1 MLTVDGWASLA
12 KSKTVRE
19 RINSDA
25 YSKVYP
31 SLVRYWQKAGDLD
44 WDAALALLHMCY
56 GWMPTIPNLDDIGEW
71 SVESQMELAALLQRA
86 RAGND
91 LDVTGLELLKS
102 FCNNSMNGG
111 SKLLHWL
118 RPDRFA
124 IWDKRVALVFLVKSK
139 LWHYQYNTIAAWQAY
154 NQTVRQWSCEE
165 VVQQIAGHLRRDFHC
180 LSGVQ
185 TTRLIE
191 LVMFHGALADA
202 D

>member
-12 KSKTVRE
+12 RSETVHA
-19 RINSDA
+19 RISSDA

-31 SLVRYWQKAGDLD
+31 SLIRYWQKADDLD

-56 GWMPTIPNLDDIGEW
+56 GWMPTIPNLDEIGEW
-71 SVESQMELAALLQRA
+71 RVERQTELAALLRRA

-91 LDVTGLELLKS
+91 LDVAALEMLKS
-102 FCNNSMNGG
+102 FCNNSMVGG
-111 SKLLHWL
+111 SKLLHFL
-118 RPDRFA
+118 RPDRFV
-124 IWDKRVALVFLVKSK
+124 IWDKRVALVFLAKSK

-154 NQTVRQWSCEE
+154 NQTVGQWSSES
-165 VVQQIAGHLRRDFHC
+165 VVQQIAGQLREDFHY

-191 LVMFHGALADA
+191 LVMFHGAPADP